1 MAASTKDGSTRK
13 RRNLTRD
20 RIVESALELADEEG
34 IDAITM
40 RRIGSLLGVE
50 GMALYTHVRDKD
62 DLLSAVGAR
71 LLAELELEP
80 RSRDDW
86 RGRIES
92 VARAWSGLRAQHPRS
107 FPLVFRAGA
116 HVLPLTE
123 EMMDALQTGG
133 FRGRSAWLA
142 YQTLIF
148 FLDAPLLRWPPIAP
162 GPLWSE
168 SVQKLDP
175 AEARHF
181 VSLAPHASSY
191 SWDDVYEDGLQLL
204 LDGLEARLEG

>member
-1 MAASTKDGSTRK
+1 MPTSTPR
-13 RRNLTRD
+13 RRNLSRD
-20 RIVESALELADEEG
+20 RVVERALELADEEG

-40 RRIGSLLGVE
+40 RRVGSLLGVE
-50 GMALYTHVRDKD
+50 GMALYTHVRGKEE
-62 DLLSAVGAR
+62 LLSAIGTR
-71 LLAELELEP
+71 LLDELELEP
-80 RSRDDW
+80 RARDDW

-92 VARAWSGLRAQHPRS
+92 VAQAWAALRAKHPRS

-116 HVLPLTE
+116 NVLPLTE

-133 FRGRSAWLA
+133 FDGEQAWLA

-148 FLDAPLLRWPPIAP
+148 FLDAPLLRWPPVPP
-162 GPLWSE
+162 GAIWKQ
-168 SVQKLDP
+168 SVERLDP

-191 SWDDVYEDGLQLL
+191 AWDDVYEHGLQLL
-204 LDGLEARLEG
+204 LDGLEAQLGH

>member
-1 MAASTKDGSTRK
+1 V
-13 RRNLTRD
+13 
-20 RIVESALELADEEG
+20 VERALELADADG
-34 IDAITM
+34 IEALTM
-40 RRIGSLLGVE
+40 RRLGSLLGVKA
-50 GMALYTHVRDKD
+50 MALYTHVRDKD

-71 LLAELELEP
+71 LLDELELEP

-133 FRGRSAWLA
+133 FRGRDAWLA

-148 FLDAPLLRWPPIAP
+148 FLDTPLLRWPAVAP
-162 GPLWSE
+162 GPVWTE
-168 SVQKLDP
+168 AVRQLDP

-181 VSLAPHASSY
+181 VALAPHASSY
-191 SWDDVYEDGLQLL
+191 SWDDVYDDGLQLL
-204 LDGLEARLEG
+204 LDGLEARLGR

>member
-1 MAASTKDGSTRK
+1 VSTSTPK

-20 RIVESALELADEEG
+20 RVVERALELADQEG

-40 RRIGSLLGVE
+40 RRLGSLLGVE
-50 GMALYTHVRDKD
+50 GMALYTHVRGKEE
-62 DLLSAVGAR
+62 LLSAIGAR
-71 LLAELELEP
+71 LLDELKLEP
-80 RSRDDW
+80 RARDDW

-92 VARAWSGLRAQHPRS
+92 VAQAWAALRAQHPRS

-116 HVLPLTE
+116 NVLPLTE

-133 FRGRSAWLA
+133 FDGEQAWLA

-148 FLDAPLLRWPPIAP
+148 FLDAPLLRWPPVAP
-162 GPLWSE
+162 GLIWKE
-168 SVQKLDP
+168 SVKRLDP

-191 SWDDVYEDGLQLL
+191 AWDDVYEHGLQLL
-204 LDGLEARLEG
+204 LDGLEAQLGR

>member
-1 MAASTKDGSTRK
+1 VAR
-13 RRNLTRD
+13 
-20 RIVESALELADEEG
+20 ALALADEEG

-40 RRIGSLLGVE
+40 RRLGFLLGVE

-62 DLLSAVGAR
+62 DLLAAVGTR
-71 LLAELELEP
+71 LLDELELEP
-80 RSRDDW
+80 RARDDW

-92 VARAWSGLRAQHPRS
+92 VARAWSGLRARHPRS

-116 HVLPLTE
+116 NVLPLTE

-133 FRGRSAWLA
+133 FDGEQAWLA

-148 FLDAPLLRWPPIAP
+148 FLDAPLLRWPAAAP
-162 GPLWSE
+162 GEIWE
-168 SVQKLDP
+168 QSVKQLDP

-181 VSLAPHASSY
+181 VSLAPHASAY
-191 SWDDVYEDGLQLL
+191 EWGDVYEHGLQLL
-204 LDGLEARLEG
+204 LDGLEARLGR

>member
-1 MAASTKDGSTRK
+1 MTTSTPK
-13 RRNLTRD
+13 RRTLTRD
-20 RIVESALELADEEG
+20 RVVERALELADEDG

-40 RRIGSLLGVE
+40 RRVGSLLGVE
-50 GMALYTHVRDKD
+50 GMALYTHVRGKD

-71 LLAELELEP
+71 LLSELEP
-80 RSRDDW
+80 EPRAHDDW

-92 VARAWSGLRAQHPRS
+92 VARAWSGVRAQHPRS
-107 FPLVFRAGA
+107 FPLVFRAGT

-133 FRGRSAWLA
+133 FDGEQAWLA

-148 FLDAPLLRWPPIAP
+148 FLDPPLLRWPPVAP
-162 GPLWSE
+162 GVIWQQAVE
-168 SVQKLDP
+168 RLDP
-175 AEARHF
+175 VEASHF

-191 SWDDVYEDGLQLL
+191 AWDDVYEHGLQLL
-204 LDGLEARLEG
+204 LDGLEAQLER

>member
-1 MAASTKDGSTRK
+1 MTASTPK

-20 RIVESALELADEEG
+20 RVVERALALADEEG

-40 RRIGSLLGVE
+40 RRLGALLGVE
-50 GMALYTHVRDKD
+50 GMALYTHVRGKD

-71 LLAELELEP
+71 LLDELELEP
-80 RSRDDW
+80 RAHDDW

-92 VARAWSGLRAQHPRS
+92 VAQAWAGLRAQHPRT
-107 FPLVFRAGA
+107 FPLVFCAGA

-133 FRGRSAWLA
+133 FDGEQAWLA

-148 FLDAPLLRWPPIAP
+148 FLDAPLLRWPPVAP
-162 GPLWSE
+162 GTIWE
-168 SVQKLDP
+168 EAVERLDP

-181 VSLAPHASSY
+181 VSLAPHASSHA
-191 SWDDVYEDGLQLL
+191 WDDVYEHGLQLL
-204 LDGLEARLEG
+204 LDGLEARLGR

>member
-1 MAASTKDGSTRK
+1 MATSTPK

-20 RIVESALELADEEG
+20 RVVDRALALADAEG

-40 RRIGSLLGVE
+40 RRLGSLLGVE
-50 GMALYTHVRDKD
+50 GMALYTHVRGKD

-71 LLAELELEP
+71 LLDELELEP
-80 RSRDDW
+80 RARDDW

-92 VARAWSGLRAQHPRS
+92 VARAWVGLRAQHPRS

-133 FRGRSAWLA
+133 FDGEQAWLA

-148 FLDAPLLRWPPIAP
+148 FLDAPLLRWPPVAP
-162 GPLWSE
+162 GTIWE
-168 SVQKLDP
+168 EAVRRLDP

-191 SWDDVYEDGLQLL
+191 AWDDVYEHGLQLL
-204 LDGLEARLEG
+204 LDGLEAQLGR

>member
-1 MAASTKDGSTRK
+1 MATSTRK

-20 RIVESALELADEEG
+20 RVVERALALADAEG

-40 RRIGSLLGVE
+40 RRLGSLLGVE

-62 DLLSAVGAR
+62 DLLAAVGAR
-71 LLAELELEP
+71 LLDELELEP
-80 RSRDDW
+80 RARDDW

-92 VARAWSGLRAQHPRS
+92 VARAWSGVRARHPRS
-107 FPLVFRAGA
+107 FPLVFWAGA
-116 HVLPLTE
+116 NVLPLTE

-133 FRGRSAWLA
+133 FDGEQAWLA

-148 FLDAPLLRWPPIAP
+148 FLDAPLLRWPAATP
-162 GPLWSE
+162 GEVWKE
-168 SVQKLDP
+168 AVRRLDP

-181 VSLAPHASSY
+181 VSLAPHASAY
-191 SWDDVYEDGLQLL
+191 EWDDVYEHGLQLL
-204 LDGLEARLEG
+204 LDGLEAQLGA

>member
-1 MAASTKDGSTRK
+1 MTTSTPK

-20 RIVESALELADEEG
+20 RVVERALALADEEG

-40 RRIGSLLGVE
+40 RRLGSLLGVE
-50 GMALYTHVRDKD
+50 GMALYTHVRGKD

-71 LLAELELEP
+71 LLDELELEP
-80 RSRDDW
+80 RAHDDW

-92 VARAWSGLRAQHPRS
+92 VAQAWAGLRAQHPRT

-133 FRGRSAWLA
+133 FDGEQAWLA

-148 FLDAPLLRWPPIAP
+148 FLDAPLLHWPPVAP
-162 GPLWSE
+162 GTIWE
-168 SVQKLDP
+168 EAVERLDP
-175 AEARHF
+175 AKARHF

-191 SWDDVYEDGLQLL
+191 AWDDVYEHGLQLL
-204 LDGLEARLEG
+204 LDGLEARLGR

>member
-1 MAASTKDGSTRK
+1 MATSTPK

-20 RIVESALELADEEG
+20 RVIERALALADDEG
-34 IDAITM
+34 IEAITM
-40 RRIGSLLGVE
+40 RRLGSLLGVE
-50 GMALYTHVRDKD
+50 AMALYTHVQDKD
-62 DLLSAVGAR
+62 DLLSGVGAR
-71 LLAELELEP
+71 LLHELELEP
-80 RSRDDW
+80 RASDDW

-92 VARAWSGLRAQHPRS
+92 VARAWSGARARHPRS

-133 FRGRSAWLA
+133 FRGEEAWLA

-148 FLDAPLLRWPPIAP
+148 FLDAPLLRWPPTAP
-162 GPLWSE
+162 GPIWRE
-168 SVQKLDP
+168 AVKRLDP

-181 VSLAPHASSY
+181 VALAPHASSY
-191 SWDDVYEDGLQLL
+191 EWDDVYEHGLQLL
-204 LDGLEARLEG
+204 LDGLEARLRS

>member
-1 MAASTKDGSTRK
+1 MTTSTPK

-20 RIVESALELADEEG
+20 RVVARALALADEEG

-40 RRIGSLLGVE
+40 RRLGSLLGVE

-71 LLAELELEP
+71 LLDELELEP
-80 RSRDDW
+80 RARDDW

-92 VARAWSGLRAQHPRS
+92 VAQAWAGLRAQHPRT

-133 FRGRSAWLA
+133 FDGEHAWLA

-148 FLDAPLLRWPPIAP
+148 FLDAPLLRWPPVAP
-162 GPLWSE
+162 GTIWE
-168 SVQKLDP
+168 EAVERLDP

-191 SWDDVYEDGLQLL
+191 GWDDVYEHGLQLL
-204 LDGLEARLEG
+204 LDGLEAQLAH

>member
-1 MAASTKDGSTRK
+1 
-13 RRNLTRD
+13 
-20 RIVESALELADEEG
+20 VERALELADEEG

-40 RRIGSLLGVE
+40 RRLGSLLGVE

-71 LLAELELEP
+71 LLDELELEP
-80 RSRDDW
+80 RAHDDW

-92 VARAWSGLRAQHPRS
+92 VARAWSGVRAQHPRS

-133 FRGRSAWLA
+133 FAGEEAWLA

-148 FLDAPLLRWPPIAP
+148 FLDPPLLRWPQVAP
-162 GPLWSE
+162 GVIWEE
-168 SVQKLDP
+168 SVQQLGP
-175 AEARHF
+175 AEASHF
-181 VSLAPHASSY
+181 VSLAPHAASY
-191 SWDDVYEDGLQLL
+191 SWDDVYERGLQLL
-204 LDGLEARLEG
+204 LDGLEAQLGR

>member
-1 MAASTKDGSTRK
+1 MPASTPK

-20 RIVESALELADEEG
+20 RVVERALELADEEG

-40 RRIGSLLGVE
+40 RRVGSLLGVE
-50 GMALYTHVRDKD
+50 GMALYTHVRGKD
-62 DLLSAVGAR
+62 DLLAAVGAR
-71 LLAELELEP
+71 LLDELELEP
-80 RSRDDW
+80 RAPDDW

-92 VARAWSGLRAQHPRS
+92 VARAWSGVRAQHPRS

-133 FRGRSAWLA
+133 FDSEQAWLA

-148 FLDAPLLRWPPIAP
+148 FLDAPLLRWPTVAP
-162 GPLWSE
+162 GVIWQE
-168 SVQKLDP
+168 AVEKLDL

-191 SWDDVYEDGLQLL
+191 AWDDVYEHGLQLL
-204 LDGLEARLEG
+204 LDGLEAQLGR

>member
-1 MAASTKDGSTRK
+1 MTTSTPK

-20 RIVESALELADEEG
+20 RVVQRALELADEEG

-40 RRIGSLLGVE
+40 RRVGSLLGVE
-50 GMALYTHVRDKD
+50 GMALYTHVRGKE
-62 DLLSAVGAR
+62 DLLSAIGVR
-71 LLAELELEP
+71 LLDELELEP
-80 RSRDDW
+80 RARDDW

-92 VARAWSGLRAQHPRS
+92 VARAWAGLRAQHPRS

-133 FRGRSAWLA
+133 FDGEQAWLA

-148 FLDAPLLRWPPIAP
+148 FLDAPLLRWPRVAP
-162 GPLWSE
+162 GVIWQE
-168 SVQKLDP
+168 SVARLDP
-175 AEARHF
+175 LEARHF

-191 SWDDVYEDGLQLL
+191 AWDDVYEHGLQLL
-204 LDGLEARLEG
+204 LDGLEARLAR

>member
-1 MAASTKDGSTRK
+1 MATSSPK

-20 RIVESALELADEEG
+20 RVVQRALELADKEG

-40 RRIGSLLGVE
+40 RRLGSLLGVE
-50 GMALYTHVRDKD
+50 GMALYTHVRGKD
-62 DLLSAVGAR
+62 ELLSAVGAR
-71 LLAELELEP
+71 LLDELELEP
-80 RSRDDW
+80 RAHEDW

-92 VARAWSGLRAQHPRS
+92 VARAWAGLRAQHPRS
-107 FPLVFRAGA
+107 FPLVFQAGA

-133 FRGRSAWLA
+133 FEGEQAWLA

-148 FLDAPLLRWPPIAP
+148 FLDAPLLRWPPVAP
-162 GPLWSE
+162 GVIWKE
-168 SVQKLDP
+168 AVRHLDP
-175 AEARHF
+175 VDARQF

-191 SWDDVYEDGLQLL
+191 AWDDVYEHGLQLL
-204 LDGLEARLEG
+204 LDGLEAQLGR

>member
-1 MAASTKDGSTRK
+1 MATSTP
-13 RRNLTRD
+13 RRRSLTRD
-20 RIVESALELADEEG
+20 RVVERALELADEDG

-40 RRIGSLLGVE
+40 RRLGALLGVE

-62 DLLSAVGAR
+62 DLLSAVGVR
-71 LLAELELEP
+71 LLDELELEP
-80 RSRDDW
+80 RAHDDW

-92 VARAWSGLRAQHPRS
+92 IARAWSGLRAQHPRS

-133 FRGRSAWLA
+133 FEGEQAWLA

-148 FLDAPLLRWPPIAP
+148 FLDAPLLRWPSASP
-162 GPLWSE
+162 GEVWTA
-168 SVQKLDP
+168 SVERLDP
-175 AEARHF
+175 AEAPHF
-181 VSLAPHASSY
+181 VSLAPYASSNA
-191 SWDDVYEDGLQLL
+191 WDDVYDHGLQLL
-204 LDGLEARLEG
+204 LDGLEARLTR